1 MILTNIEEAN
11 ITVKCILEDIK
22 NGTIDLSLTDG
33 LENDGCVLNQ
43 IKGIDSRT
51 VVMWHDF
58 LKIDEYEIQQG
69 KKEGKIREKIT
80 DINKMLEVAKATVH
94 DLF

>member
-1 MILTNIEEAN
+1 MA
-11 ITVKCILEDIK
+11 
-22 NGTIDLSLTDG
+22 GQ
-33 LENDGCVLNQ
+33 CVLGVLSHIGQQFVDAPFGNSYKPASL
-43 IKGIDSRT
+43 ILITEGESGAGKT
-51 VVMWHDF
+51 EAMKLTH